1 MKGRKKA
8 LGRGLEALLPHLDA
22 GENDTEQATIEI
34 DLIDPNPYQPRVEWN
49 PEDLETLAS
58 SILAQGIL
66 QPLILRRTGER
77 FQLIAGERRLRAA
90 KLAGLKRVPA
100 VLREAND
107 GQMIALALVE
117 NIHRKDLGPME
128 KGEAFRRLH
137 AEFDLTQDEMGR
149 QVGLSRSAVAN
160 FIRLLDLPES
170 VQALLRNGRLSM
182 GHGRALLGLDNNA
195 QMERL
200 ARKTIR
206 RDLSV
211 RQLEELVRHP
221 GSLRKGKKP
230 GKKTAQPPETDR
242 LVTRLQ
248 RRFKTRV
255 RLRDKNGTGR
265 IEIDYHSLEELDRI
279 LEMLLQD

>member
-8 LGRGLEALLPHLDA
+8 LGRGLEALLPHFDVEA
-22 GENDTEQATIEI
+22 NDTEQATVEI
-34 DLIDPNPYQPRVEWN
+34 DRIDPNPFQPRIEWN
-49 PEDLETLAS
+49 PEDLETLAA
-58 SILAQGIL
+58 SIHAQGIL
-66 QPLILRRTGER
+66 QPLILRKAGER

-90 KLAGLKRVPA
+90 KLAGLARAPV
-100 VLREAND
+100 VLREADD
-107 GQMIALALVE
+107 GQMLALALVE
-117 NIHRKDLGPME
+117 NIHRKDLGPIE
-128 KGEAFRRLH
+128 KGEAFRRLLD
-137 AEFDLTQDEMGR
+137 EFDLTQDEMGR

-170 VQALLRNGRLSM
+170 VQALLRKGKLSM

-200 ARKTIR
+200 ARKAIR
-206 RDLSV
+206 RNLSV
-211 RQLEELVRHP
+211 RQLEEMVRHP
-221 GSLRKGKKP
+221 GSIRRKKKP
-230 GKKTAQPPETDR
+230 GKRTAQPPETDR

-265 IEIDYHSLEELDRI
+265 IEIEYHSLEELDRI

>member
-8 LGRGLEALLPHLDA
+8 LGRGLEALLPHIDVEA
-22 GENDTEQATIEI
+22 IDTEQATVDI
-34 DLIDPNPYQPRVEWN
+34 DRIDPNPFQPRIEWN
-49 PEDLETLAS
+49 PEDLETLAA
-58 SILAQGIL
+58 SIHAQGIL

-90 KLAGLKRVPA
+90 RLAGLARVPA
-100 VLREAND
+100 VLREADD
-107 GQMIALALVE
+107 GQMLALALVE
-117 NIHRKDLGPME
+117 NIHRKDLGPIE
-128 KGEAFRRLH
+128 KGEAFRRLLE
-137 AEFDLTQDEMGR
+137 EFDLTQDEMGR

-170 VQALLRNGRLSM
+170 VQALLRKGKLSM
-182 GHGRALLGLDNNA
+182 GHGRALLGLDSNA

-200 ARKTIR
+200 ARKTILR
-206 RDLSV
+206 NLSV

-221 GSLRKGKKP
+221 GSRGKKP
-230 GKKTAQPPETDR
+230 GRKTAQPPETDR

-255 RLRDKNGTGR
+255 RLKDKNGTGR
-265 IEIDYHSLEELDRI
+265 IEIEYHSLEELDRI

>member
-8 LGRGLEALLPHLDA
+8 LGRGLEALLPQLDTEA
-22 GENDTEQATIEI
+22 IDGEQATIEV
-34 DLIDPNPYQPRVEWN
+34 DRIDPNPFQPRIEWN
-49 PEDLETLAS
+49 PEDLETLAA

-90 KLAGLKRVPA
+90 KLAGLARVPV
-100 VLREAND
+100 VLREADD
-107 GQMIALALVE
+107 GQMLALALVE
-117 NIHRKDLGPME
+117 NIHRKDLGPIE
-128 KGEAFRRLH
+128 KGEAFRRLLE
-137 AEFDLTQDEMGR
+137 EFDLTQNEMGR

-170 VQALLRNGRLSM
+170 VQTLLRKGRLSM

-200 ARKTIR
+200 ARKTVLR
-206 RDLSV
+206 NLSV

-221 GSLRKGKKP
+221 GSPRRGKKP
-230 GKKTAQPPETDR
+230 GRKTVQPPETDR
-242 LVTRLQ
+242 LVARLQ

-265 IEIDYHSLEELDRI
+265 IEIEYHSLEELDRI
-279 LEMLLQD
+279 LEILLQD